1 METLRPNRLIDQIAL
16 LKCAESGMVRRVS
29 TNSFEALIDPDDNV
43 ARILYLSAT
52 SGSFYRD
59 LGDWIPM
66 DPDDDLPFD
75 LIDYESV
82 RVDQLA
88 VVEWDVAEKAGT
100 TLSRVAIAMYVLDD
114 DVDSSGP
121 TNRWQ
126 TDPRMFDHIISHG
139 PVDELSPVDV
149 VLSPVDDVTATVA
162 ELRANP
168 LARLMPGSRELFH
181 SNLLAWYFDVMAP
194 QAMPVFQSLAGL
206 DETPNSA
213 ASIRRESA
221 NLDLVVLDDA
231 GKGFVLENKVF
242 SLPDTEQLDLYAAKI
257 RKSKDLSGARP
268 VLLSLADPLWPQNE
282 YTAKGRKSD
291 KKITWTRISYAQL
304 AAWMRRSIPADATS
318 YEWETVDHYCSL
330 IESLDELADRVTEIS
345 DHTIPYAETLVADDD
360 SFGNQIRRSLAK
372 LEADAI
378 AAYVRSRL
386 AETTLRRS
394 VRPGMSNSLPLV
406 EAFYTK
412 TGHKKTTAAGWQ
424 LQGGR
429 LRLFANIPSLEGR
442 TEAARQKRIHWG
454 NSHLG
459 LFDFDGIAA
468 TLGTD
473 VASAGP
479 VDGFN
484 RFDPAFI
491 YRSIPAANMT
501 VGQLVSIAEAHQET
515 LETSD
520 W

>member
-1 METLRPNRLIDQIAL
+1 MAALIDQIAL
-16 LKCAESGMVRRVS
+16 PGWATSGIVKRVS
-29 TNSFEALIDPDDNV
+29 TDSFEALIDADDKV
-43 ARILYLSAT
+43 ARILYLSTT
-52 SGSFYRD
+52 SGCFYRD

-66 DPDDDLPFD
+66 HPDDNLPFD
-75 LIDYESV
+75 LLDYESV

-88 VVEWDVAEKAGT
+88 VVEWDVAEKTGT

-114 DVDSSGP
+114 EAVGP

-126 TDPRMFDHIISHG
+126 TDPRMFDVIISDGSAGDAPAPG
-139 PVDELSPVDV
+139 PVT
-149 VLSPVDDVTATVA
+149 TAISD
-162 ELRANP
+162 LRSNP

-194 QAMPVFQSLAGL
+194 EAMPVFQSLAGL
-206 DETPNSA
+206 DETPNHA
-213 ASIRRESA
+213 ASIQRESK

-242 SLPDTEQLDLYAAKI
+242 SLPDTEQLHLYSAKI

-268 VLLSLADPLWPQNE
+268 VLLSLADPGWPEGE
-282 YTAKGRKSD
+282 YTAKGRKND
-291 KKITWTRISYAQL
+291 EKVTWTRVSYADL
-304 AAWMRRSIPADATS
+304 AKMMRSSIPGDSTS
-318 YEWETVDHYCSL
+318 YEWLTVALYCSL
-330 IESLDELADRVTEIS
+330 IESLDELASSVTHIS
-345 DHTIPYAETLVADDD
+345 DDSIPYAGILVPDDD

-372 LEADAI
+372 LQADAI

-386 AETTLRRS
+386 AETKLRRS

-412 TGHKKTTAAGWQ
+412 TGYKKTTAAGWQ

-429 LRLFANIPSLEGR
+429 LRLFANIPTLAGS
-442 TEAARQKRIHWG
+442 TDAARQKRIDWG
-454 NSHLG
+454 SAHPG
-459 LFDFDGIAA
+459 LFEFNSIAA
-468 TLGTD
+468 TLGTSA
-473 VASAGP
+473 ASAGP

-491 YRSIPAANMT
+491 YRSIPAANLT
-501 VGQLVSIAEAHQET
+501 VGQLVSIAETHQT
-515 LETSD
+515 ALETSE